1 MIVTSSPFLKPG
13 WTTLLRIWRWK
24 FQATM
29 YIALIA
35 MKRLVVAFVHMF
47 ENLMRL
53 DIYMTFISSAGFHQ
67 LWLQVQVGRCK
78 SIVICTVYRP
88 PNSDLNCFDA
98 EFMDPQDHGSLA
110 VLNFCSIFNLTQVIK
125 QPTRI
130 TETSETLIDVILAS
144 STSLIRGAKVVP
156 APFSDHDLVFISP
169 G

>member
-1 MIVTSSPFLKPG
+1 
-13 WTTLLRIWRWK
+13 
-24 FQATM
+24 M
-29 YIALIA
+29 Y
-35 MKRLVVAFVHMF
+35 
-47 ENLMRL
+47 RL
-53 DIYMTFISSAGFHQ
+53 DRHEKTGGGVCAYVRESYKTKHLHDLSFISSAGFHQ

-156 APFSDHDLVFISP
+156 APFSDHDLVFISL